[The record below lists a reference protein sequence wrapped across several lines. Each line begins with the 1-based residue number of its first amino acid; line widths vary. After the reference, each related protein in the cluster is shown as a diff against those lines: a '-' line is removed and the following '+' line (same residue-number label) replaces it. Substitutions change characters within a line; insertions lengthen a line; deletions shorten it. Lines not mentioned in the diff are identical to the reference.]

1 MFGAAGRFQQRLA
14 LGRAP
19 AHLGRRL
26 AWRFNWVSVCPHWVW
41 PLGVAAVFVAA
52 GVLVLEDYAVVG
64 DTIGHQRPIVAN
76 VVALARGDADAT
88 FFGPNRLYGVAF
100 EILPF
105 LAEQAFD
112 ADDTRGIYLSRH
124 LITHLFYIIG
134 GFCGYLLA
142 YRMTGSRLLG
152 LFAML
157 LFLLHPR
164 MYGHSFFNSKDAP
177 FLSMF
182 MIALLSVHWA
192 FRKGTVPAFL
202 LCGAAVAILVN
213 IRIMGVMLLPAVL
226 AMRVC
231 DAYCAVGGVE
241 RRRVIISG
249 AAFALAAAGIYY
261 ASMPY
266 LWGDPLARFGEML
279 ASFSRHTVRPFE
291 LFQGQYVHSANLP
304 ALYLPVWIGI
314 TTPVWAL
321 LLAMVGAVG
330 ICGSAVRRVGSVLRN
345 TALRF
350 ELLLVASAALPIIAV
365 IALQSVMYDDWR
377 HMYFLW
383 APLCLLAM
391 AGLRQV
397 GAGLD
402 WLTRRSGLTR
412 RSSAR
417 RYPTLARIGL
427 AAVAAVAA
435 LALAGSATDLIR
447 LHPYQHLYFN
457 RLVDRTTPEDLKT
470 QYETDH
476 YHTARVEGHQYI
488 LAHHPG
494 ATIQLEWVR
503 DRHHTWRYLETFTA
517 AERGR
522 FRFDPATDADY
533 YVINRVSPPVN
544 PPGLPAPL
552 LPPIIYNRTVYNNS
566 VMSVATP
573 DLSRVAPSVADAY
586 REIYRTATRQEPTL
600 RADFDFYRSGKTLI
614 LVNEDCRPGVLS
626 GAYQLRVYPA
636 DPDNLP
642 KIYRNDGHNHA
653 ALYGVRFDGKC
664 LMLAALPDYEIARIA
679 VVGVGEILSEGY
691 LDELR
696 RQYAE
701 LRETEPAIQSDF
713 AVYVGDGTLRYA
725 RDECSSADTAAE
737 FFLHL
742 IPADLSSLP
751 ADRQEYGYGNYDFRW
766 DYRSAKGEAIVFDD
780 KCMATVELPDYE
792 IRGIRTG
799 QFVPGDGR
807 LWGGEYY
814 TAAYRSARAAELAA
828 GAVGAPAA
836 QDFFSVWH
844 GANTLTYIREDCAVG
859 DTAAAFFLHITPVDV
874 ADLPE
879 SRREHGFDNRDF
891 EFGAVGGVQSDGRC
905 LVSVELPDYAISSI
919 RTGQYT
925 PDAGRLWAVEFAVGA
940 P

>member
-1 MFGAAGRFQQRLA
+1 MFGAAGRFQQA
-14 LGRAP
+14 
-19 AHLGRRL
+19 L
-26 AWRFNWVSVCPHWVW
+26 AWRLNWSLVWPHWVW
-41 PLGVAAVFVAA
+41 PLAVCAVFVAV

-105 LAEQAFD
+105 LAEQAFA

-192 FRKGTVPAFL
+192 FRQGTVAAFL

-213 IRIMGVMLLPAVL
+213 IRIMGVMLVPAVL

-231 DAYCAVGGVE
+231 DAYYAGGGTE
-241 RRRVIISG
+241 RRRVIVTG

-266 LWGDPLARFGEML
+266 LWSDPLARFGEML
-279 ASFSRHTVRPFE
+279 ASFSRHSVRPFE
-291 LFQGQYVHSANLP
+291 LFRGQYVHSASLP
-304 ALYLPVWIGI
+304 ASYLPVWIGI

-321 LLAMVGAVG
+321 ALAVVGAVG
-330 ICGSAVRRVGSVLRN
+330 ICGSAVRRAGSVLRN

-350 ELLLVASAALPIIAV
+350 ELLLVAGAALPIIAV

-391 AGLRQV
+391 VGLRQA
-397 GAGLD
+397 GAGLA
-402 WLTRRSGLTR
+402 WLTRCSGLTR
-412 RSSAR
+412 HSGAG
-417 RYPTLARIGL
+417 RYAALARIGL
-427 AAVAAVAA
+427 AALAA
-435 LALAGSATDLIR
+435 LALASIAAELIR

-457 RLVDRTTPEDLKT
+457 RLVDRTTPEYLKT

-476 YHTARVEGHQYI
+476 YHTARPEGHQYI
-488 LAHHPG
+488 LDHHPG
-494 ATIQLEWVR
+494 ATIQLEWR
-503 DRHHTWRYLETFTA
+503 RSKHDTWRYLETFTA

-533 YVINRVSPPVN
+533 YVINRVSPTVK

-552 LPPIIYNRTVYNNS
+552 LPPVIYNRTVYNNS

-573 DLSRVAPSVADAY
+573 DLSRVDPSVADAY
-586 REIYRTATRQEPTL
+586 REIYRTTTRREPAL
-600 RADFDFYRSGKTLI
+600 RADFDFYRNDKTLT
-614 LVNEDCRPGVLS
+614 LVDEDCHPGTLS

-636 DPDNLP
+636 DPGNLAR
-642 KIYRNDGHNHA
+642 IYRNDGHNHA

-664 LMLAALPDYEIARIA
+664 LMRAALPDYEIARIA

-691 LDELR
+691 LSELR
-696 RQYAE
+696 QQYAA

-713 AVYVGDGTLRYA
+713 AVYVEGGALRYV
-725 RDECSSADTAAE
+725 RDECRPADTEAE

-742 IPADLSSLP
+742 IPADLSSLS
-751 ADRQEYGYGNYDFRW
+751 ADRQEYGYGNYDFGW
-766 DYRSAKGEAIVFDD
+766 DYRSAKGEAIVFDG

-792 IRGIRTG
+792 IHGIRTG
-799 QFVPGDGR
+799 QFVPGEGQV
-807 LWGGEYY
+807 WHGEFY
-814 TAAYRSARAAELAA
+814 TAAYQAARAAELAA
-828 GAVGAPAA
+828 RAVGAPAA

-844 GANTLTYIREDCAVG
+844 SDGALTYVREDCAAG
-859 DTAAAFFLHITPVDV
+859 DTAAAFFLHLTPIAVN
-874 ADLPE
+874 DLPE
-879 SRREHGFDNRDF
+879 GRREHGFDNRDF
-891 EFGAVGGVQSDGRC
+891 EFAAAGGVQSAGRC
-905 LVSVELPDYAISSI
+905 LVSVLLPDYAIAGI

-925 PDAGRLWAVEFAVGA
+925 PDAGRLWAVEFAVGE
-940 P
+940 